1 MINPTARRQ
10 MSSNKAYLDAVTFG
24 GARPLGGP
32 VQLAEYDPE
41 WPGLFAREAE
51 RIARVLGN
59 SAIRIEHVGST
70 SVPGLAAKPII
81 DIVMEVANS
90 NDESAYVAPL
100 ESHGYEL
107 RIREP
112 NWFGHRML
120 KGPDTE
126 INLHV
131 FTVCCPEVDRMLQF
145 RDRLRRY
152 AEDRRL
158 YEVTKH
164 DLAKRTWDYVQDYA
178 NAKSEVI
185 ARILARIK

>member
-1 MINPTARRQ
+1 MIVMRENDTHRR
-10 MSSNKAYLDAVTFG
+10 AELDAVTVG
-24 GARPLGGP
+24 GARRLGGT
-32 VQLAEYDPE
+32 VQLAEYDPK
-41 WPGLFAREAE
+41 WPGLFVKEAAR
-51 RIARVLGN
+51 IKRVLGN

-81 DIVMEVANS
+81 DIVLEVADS

-112 NWFGHRML
+112 DWFGHRML

-131 FTVCCPEVDRMLQF
+131 FTVGCPEVDCMLQF

-152 AEDRRL
+152 TEDRRL
-158 YEVTKH
+158 YEVTKR

-178 NAKSEVI
+178 DAKSEVI